1 VGNSQSLGSVQSVG
15 GISDNGGVRT
25 EGLALGGGPV
35 LSLVGLAH
43 GLVADLAMAVSVDW
57 LVGSVV
63 HGGDGSRDWSSNH
76 GGVHGVDGVSNGVSN
91 NRSSVD
97 SMGNNWGSVDSVSN
111 GVSNNRGGVDSVGHN
126 SGLVGGSSDNGL
138 VGGGGLVGGLLG
150 VDSGT
155 FIGDISDVAVISVG
169 GVGHLLDSAIGQSD
183 SV

>member
-1 VGNSQSLGSVQSVG
+1 VGHSNSLGSVQSVG
-15 GISDNGGVRT
+15 GISNNSSVGS

-35 LSLVGLAH
+35 LALVGLAH

-63 HGGDGSRDWSSNH
+63 HGGDGSRDRSSNH
-76 GGVHGVDGVSNGVSN
+76 GGVDGVDGVSNGVSN
-91 NRSSVD
+91 NRSS
-97 SMGNNWGSVDSVSN
+97 
-111 GVSNNRGGVDSVGHN
+111 VDSVGHN

>member
-1 VGNSQSLGSVQSVG
+1 
-15 GISDNGGVRT
+15 
-25 EGLALGGGPV
+25 
-35 LSLVGLAH
+35 
-43 GLVADLAMAVSVDW
+43 MAVSVDW

-91 NRSSVD
+91 N
-97 SMGNNWGSVDSVSN
+97 WGSVDSVSN
-111 GVSNNRGGVDSVGHN
+111 GVSNNRGSVDSVGHN

-155 FIGDISDVAVISVG
+155 FIEMYMNFLS
-169 GVGHLLDSAIGQSD
+169 
-183 SV
+183 